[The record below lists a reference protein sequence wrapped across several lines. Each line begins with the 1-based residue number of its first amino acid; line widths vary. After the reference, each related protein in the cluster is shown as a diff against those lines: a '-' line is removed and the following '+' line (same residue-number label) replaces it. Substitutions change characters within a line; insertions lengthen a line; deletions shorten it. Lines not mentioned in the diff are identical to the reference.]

1 MFTRLFLLFGMI
13 VFLSVPVFAQGGG
26 EIVEIGQATTKTTLS
41 PIYTPKNYSFTQQL
55 YTAEEIGTD
64 GIITSIA
71 FHWAYNG
78 SKTFGIDVYMK
89 HTERSYFETSA
100 DRIPLS
106 ASDKVFTGTINP
118 DHDSW
123 ITITLDEPFEYD
135 GSSNLVIAVHRTSG
149 SPGFNDLDNNWN
161 VIPTWY
167 YTSTDSYTM
176 LYMGDDQS
184 QYVSLSPAYMTPS
197 NYRPNIQIEISS
209 STITC
214 KAPKNFAANNV
225 TNNSATLTWT
235 AGEEGQNN
243 WDVYLTQTSAV
254 VPDEN
259 TDPTFQVTECTKALT
274 GLTAQTTYYA
284 YVRTACGGDDGNS
297 KWAKTIF
304 TTTREAY
311 HVSAISPYRQDF
323 ENGND
328 WTFANGTLTNQWHYG
343 NATHNGNGSN
353 AIYISDDNG
362 ATNHYTINKAA
373 VVYASKLFNFDQGTY
388 SISFDWNTKGESSYD
403 FIRVALVPGD
413 KTFTAGGSLP
423 SGVTASSLP
432 NTWIAL
438 DGGSKLNQ
446 SNGWQTKV
454 SEKVLSGTYTMVF
467 MWRND
472 NSTGTQPPAAIDN
485 ISISMPNVFAK
496 AITKYTEGVK
506 DHYCLI
512 ASPVGEVNPENVKNM
527 LENRYDL
534 YQFDQSQELEWRNYN
549 QDGGF
554 NLEPGKGYLY
564 ANSED
569 VTLIFKGTPYNG
581 DGQVTLTKD
590 ENASFAGWNLVGNPF
605 AQKAYITKPFYTL
618 NPEGTEVIAGTGNS
632 VSAMEGLF
640 VVAETDG
647 ETLTFSTNNVV
658 QPSRQIVVN
667 VTQNRGVAIDRAIVR
682 FGEGLMLPKFQI
694 SDDSPKIY
702 IPMDGQAYAVVRSE
716 NIGKLPL
723 NFNVEE
729 NGTYSIHVDAED
741 IELCYLHLIDNM
753 TGADIDLLENPC
765 YTFEA
770 KTSDYASRFKL
781 VFATHDSST
790 IGNNFAFIDAN
801 GNIIVNC
808 AETGTTMQIVDITG
822 RVIVSIDGRT
832 ASVPTAGMTAGV
844 YVLRLINGNDM
855 KTQKIVVR

>member
-1 MFTRLFLLFGMI
+1 
-13 VFLSVPVFAQGGG
+13 
-26 EIVEIGQATTKTTLS
+26 
-41 PIYTPKNYSFTQQL
+41 
-55 YTAEEIGTD
+55 
-64 GIITSIA
+64 
-71 FHWAYNG
+71 
-78 SKTFGIDVYMK
+78 
-89 HTERSYFETSA
+89 
-100 DRIPLS
+100 
-106 ASDKVFTGTINP
+106 
-118 DHDSW
+118 
-123 ITITLDEPFEYD
+123 
-135 GSSNLVIAVHRTSG
+135 
-149 SPGFNDLDNNWN
+149 
-161 VIPTWY
+161 
-167 YTSTDSYTM
+167 
-176 LYMGDDQS
+176 
-184 QYVSLSPAYMTPS
+184 
-197 NYRPNIQIEISS
+197 
-209 STITC
+209 
-214 KAPKNFAANNV
+214 
-225 TNNSATLTWT
+225 
-235 AGEEGQNN
+235 
-243 WDVYLTQTSAV
+243 
-254 VPDEN
+254 
-259 TDPTFQVTECTKALT
+259 
-274 GLTAQTTYYA
+274 
-284 YVRTACGGDDGNS
+284 
-297 KWAKTIF
+297 
-304 TTTREAY
+304 
-311 HVSAISPYRQDF
+311 
-323 ENGND
+323 
-328 WTFANGTLTNQWHYG
+328 
-343 NATHNGNGSN
+343 
-353 AIYISDDNG
+353 
-362 ATNHYTINKAA
+362 
-373 VVYASKLFNFDQGTY
+373 
-388 SISFDWNTKGESSYD
+388 
-403 FIRVALVPGD
+403 
-413 KTFTAGGSLP
+413 
-423 SGVTASSLP
+423 
-432 NTWIAL
+432 
-438 DGGSKLNQ
+438 
-446 SNGWQTKV
+446 
-454 SEKVLSGTYTMVF
+454 MVF

-590 ENASFAGWNLVGNPF
+590 NNASFSGWNLVGNPF

-618 NPEGTEVIAGTGNS
+618 NPEGTEVIAGTGNN

-729 NGTYSIHVDAED
+729 NGTYSINVDAKD
-741 IELCYLHLIDNM
+741 IGMSYLHLIDNM

-801 GNIIVNC
+801 GNIIVNG